1 MSEHATSG
9 RLQPLARGPVTP
21 GGQSA
26 SAAIDFRAPNATF
39 CVAAQRPL
47 ADLRPA
53 PNGGSR
59 APAVTSDSD
68 AALEPLRGPADLIA
82 DSAWLTHALV
92 TRLAPCRSAKSVQVS
107 RRASSRKAAAMA
119 AAMNR
124 HMRPNPGQ
132 GPGGSA
138 GEFWPHM

>member
-9 RLQPLARGPVTP
+9 RLQPLARDPVTP

-53 PNGGSR
+53 LNGGLAR
-59 APAVTSDSD
+59 QPYPAIVTQRQSHF
-68 AALEPLRGPADLIA
+68 E
-82 DSAWLTHALV
+82 V
-92 TRLAPCRSAKSVQVS
+92 
-107 RRASSRKAAAMA
+107 
-119 AAMNR
+119 
-124 HMRPNPGQ
+124 RPT
-132 GPGGSA
+132 
-138 GEFWPHM
+138 